1 MVRFCIAAVVA
12 LVFSVAPALAQTVTP
27 APNGYKV
34 PGCTY
39 YVIDVRTGKMT
50 KYCDIRQTRDTKL
63 FWEQADRWNGGGN
76 GAGGGGGGAQ

>member
-1 MVRFCIAAVVA
+1 MVRFCIAALVA
-12 LVFSVAPALAQTVTP
+12 LGAVTSPALAQTVTP

-50 KYCDIRQTRDTKL
+50 KYCDARQTRDAKL
-63 FWEQADRWNGGGN
+63 FWADADRANGGAS
-76 GAGGGGGGAQ
+76 GAGGGL